1 MGILSR
7 ARGFVLRFVSR
18 TRSGWNLVG
27 SRRSRD
33 EYKVGDGSDSSIV
46 QAAVGWIMRNF
57 PEAPIRVRE
66 RGSDRE
72 LEESTDVG
80 AVAFT
85 ELLEMPNAWYS
96 GVLLWMATIADY
108 WVSGNSY
115 WLKVRGEAGRV
126 VALWW
131 IPSFVISPKWV
142 DEAGADFIS
151 EYAYKPTTIDEYR
164 IKPTEVVHFR
174 FGFDPDNPRKG
185 RSPIA
190 TVLREI
196 MTDDEAAAYTA
207 AILRNLGVPGV
218 VISPEEENVDM
229 DDDDALAIKQQFMQ
243 QFGNDHR
250 GEPLVIGAK
259 TKVTVL
265 SFSPA
270 QMDLRT
276 IRRVPEERI
285 SAVLGVP
292 AIVAGLGAGLDRS
305 TFANYAEAREAGYE
319 ENIIPTQRIMSADL
333 RTQLLVDFVGDIA
346 DFVVDFDVS
355 EVRVLAEDQNKIWA
369 RVGDALAKGA
379 ITLSD
384 FNRAVGLP
392 VDAKLHD
399 IYLRDARTVAVRV
412 DSPEATGEAEPPPE
426 PAPTFG
432 APPVPV
438 EDPNA
443 PPAPMPGMAPVE
455 PAVAGNSN
463 GNGGR

>member
-1 MGILSR
+1 
-7 ARGFVLRFVSR
+7 
-18 TRSGWNLVG
+18 
-27 SRRSRD
+27 
-33 EYKVGDGSDSSIV
+33 
-46 QAAVGWIMRNF
+46 
-57 PEAPIRVRE
+57 
-66 RGSDRE
+66 
-72 LEESTDVG
+72 
-80 AVAFT
+80 
-85 ELLEMPNAWYS
+85 
-96 GVLLWMATIADY
+96 
-108 WVSGNSY
+108 
-115 WLKVRGEAGRV
+115 
-126 VALWW
+126 
-131 IPSFVISPKWV
+131 
-142 DEAGADFIS
+142 
-151 EYAYKPTTIDEYR
+151 
-164 IKPTEVVHFR
+164 
-174 FGFDPDNPRKG
+174 
-185 RSPIA
+185 
-190 TVLREI
+190 
-196 MTDDEAAAYTA
+196 
-207 AILRNLGVPGV
+207 
-218 VISPEEENVDM
+218 
-229 DDDDALAIKQQFMQ
+229 MQ